1 MQAPHRIPPYTVPA
15 PCRFRPPGGCGTRP
29 APVATPMMKLTLVL
43 MLAAQ
48 QQTPPAHTPDSA
60 YATPALAEFV
70 GRAAAANAAAPA
82 SLDGY
87 RARIETE
94 LSFVQTEADGREVL
108 LQLEQ
113 LASDLYWRRDGG
125 MLQEMVGYRSQ
136 TLGATFSG
144 LSFFDV
150 PWLVPVLYGDRLDLV
165 RTSGPVRNEAGQL
178 LQRRAV
184 HPFAARRDEI
194 YRFTGGDTVDIIRLP
209 DRTIPIARIHVEA
222 RGQPDR
228 PTLLFEGDIDVDAAR
243 MNIVRMQ
250 GRLIPSGRSRT
261 FLDAI
266 AQGVL
271 YVRFETAEYDGE
283 YWLPREQRFEAQA
296 VSRLSEGRVV
306 FRVVSR
312 FVDVWPND
320 PDIARAPDPREHPY
334 GIIRGAENL
343 GALSRFGD
351 WEIDIGRLSSDARA
365 TDFDRF
371 APPSIAPTG
380 RPRLSFGARHFS
392 QLARINHVEG
402 VFTGLGLIYDFGDVS
417 PGTSIRAHGGWAW
430 SEQTA
435 RGGGELA
442 QQVGEDWEVRARGER
457 QLAHT
462 NDFTSAL
469 EPEPGVPPLFGA
481 EQYDYVDR
489 TIGGIV
495 VRTRPREGLA
505 WRFEAARARD
515 ENVGRNV
522 VPLENPDSAPQPINA
537 SRLNRPMFEGA
548 YWLGRAEVRRNP
560 SAGGLSL
567 QPGVGLRL
575 GVEAATGE
583 LDWQRAE
590 AGFSIRRMLGRF
602 TLSGRVDAGITLSDS
617 TPPQAMFELGTA
629 TDLPGFEHKAFTGD
643 RAALVRA
650 GIMYTLPIFN
660 APIRTGSL
668 WLPAPAPAPS
678 VAIQTGWTDAS
689 AETLAIMNRFGWQTS
704 DGARSAIDLRMRF
717 FGGSVSIGAARPL
730 DRDGTWRFVWGLT
743 GGI

>member
-1 MQAPHRIPPYTVPA
+1 MTKISLL
-15 PCRFRPPGGCGTRP
+15 F
-29 APVATPMMKLTLVL
+29 LLV
-43 MLAAQ
+43 AQ
-48 QQTPPAHTPDSA
+48 QQATPQPPEPV
-60 YATPALAEFV
+60 YASPALAEFV
-70 GRAAAANAAAPA
+70 GLAAAANARVPA
-82 SLDGY
+82 GLEGY

-125 MLQEMVGYRSQ
+125 TLQELIGYRSQ

-150 PWLVPVLYGDRLDLV
+150 PWLVPTLYGDRLDLV
-165 RTSGPVRNEAGQL
+165 RTGAPVRAESGEL
-178 LQRRAV
+178 LQRRAM
-184 HPFAARRDEI
+184 HPFAARRDDV

-209 DRTIPIARIHVEA
+209 DRTIPIARIHVQA
-222 RGQPDR
+222 RGRPER
-228 PTLLFEGDIDVDAAR
+228 PTLLFEGDIDVDAVR

-250 GRLIPSGRSRT
+250 GRLIPSGRSSSW
-261 FLDAI
+261 LDAI

-271 YVRFETAEYDGE
+271 YVRFETAEYDEE

-320 PDIARAPDPREHPY
+320 PGIARAPDPREHPY
-334 GIIRGAENL
+334 GIIRGGENL

-351 WEIDIGRLSSDARA
+351 WSLDIGRLSADTRA

-371 APPSIAPTG
+371 APAALVPSGA
-380 RPRLSFGARHFS
+380 PRLLFGTRHFS

-402 VFTGLGLIYDFGDVS
+402 VFTGLGLIYDFGDAA
-417 PGTSIRAHGGWAW
+417 PGTSVRAHGGWAW

-435 RGGGELA
+435 RGGVELA
-442 QQVGEDWEVRARGER
+442 QRQGDVEFRARAER

-462 NDFTSAL
+462 NDFTTAL

-489 TIGGIV
+489 TIGGVV
-495 VRTRPREGLA
+495 VRRTQREGFT
-505 WRFEAARARD
+505 WRLEAARAGDR
-515 ENVGRNV
+515 NVGRNV
-522 VPLENPDSAPQPINA
+522 VLLENPDSVIQPINA
-537 SRLNRPMFEGA
+537 SRLNRPAFEGD
-548 YWLGRAEVRRNP
+548 YWLGRAELRRNP
-560 SAGGLSL
+560 GAGGLSL

-575 GVEAATGE
+575 SAEAAAGE
-583 LDWQRAE
+583 LSWQRAE
-590 AGFSIRRMLGRF
+590 AGLSARRMVGRF
-602 TLSGRVDAGITLSDS
+602 TLSARGDAGIVLSDS
-617 TPPQAMFELGTA
+617 TPPQALFELGTA

-643 RAALVRA
+643 RAALGRV
-650 GIMYTLPIFN
+650 GLMYTLPIFN
-660 APIRTGSL
+660 APIRMGSL

-678 VAIQTGWTDAS
+678 VAVQVGWTDAS
-689 AETLAIMNRFGWQTS
+689 ATTLAIMERFGWRTS
-704 DGARSAIDLRMRF
+704 DGARAAIDLRMRF

-730 DRDGTWRFVWGLT
+730 DTEGEWRFVWSLA